1 MLTLTD
7 PSIGP
12 TGGSFKLKH
21 PQTGLEFAHPNISV
35 VYFKYREHCHQNN
48 LPIPGVAEMDIMI
61 CQQHPEW
68 CSEKSERSIR
78 GLGDVVH
85 LFASP
90 IAKAI
95 DAVAGTKL
103 ASCGGC
109 GNRRAELNQ
118 KYTIGQ

>member
-7 PSIGP
+7 PSVGP
-12 TGGSFKLKH
+12 PGGSFKLKH
-21 PQTGLEFAHPNISV
+21 PQTGLEFSHPNISV
-35 VYFKYREHCHQNN
+35 VYFKYREHCRQNS
-48 LPIPGVAEMDIMI
+48 LVVPDVAQMDIMI

-68 CSEKSERSIR
+68 CSEKDERSIR

-85 LFASP
+85 TFAGP

-109 GNRRAELNQ
+109 ASRRVSLNE
-118 KYTIGQ
+118 KFPIK